1 MRRAARAADTTRTAE
16 HQAPP
21 GVKDGAHDVVGAR
34 RIEYV
39 VIDAVAAGRDVDAF
53 A

>member
-1 MRRAARAADTTRTAE
+1 MRRAARAADTTRTAA

-21 GVKDGAHDVVGAR
+21 GVNDGGHDHVRAR
-34 RIEYV
+34 RSEDGP
-39 VIDAVAAGRDVDAF
+39 IDAVAAGRDVDAV